1 MTLKKTL
8 KEIAELLGGTVKGD
22 GDLAVTG
29 LSGIDDAGPGQL
41 SFVADKKF
49 AARAKKSRASAL
61 VVPGDLKLEGFDL
74 ICVDDVTAAWEKV
87 LDLIRPAPIRF
98 DVGVHPSA
106 VVSGEAKLGS
116 EVIVMAHAVV
126 EPGAEIGDRTVIYP
140 GVYVG
145 HDVSIGRD
153 CRLYP
158 NVVLRER
165 VILKDRVI
173 LHAGTVI
180 GADGFGYAEDG
191 KRRLK
196 QEQFGTVILEED
208 VEVGANVAVDRAR
221 FDVTRIGRGTKIDN
235 LVQIA
240 HNVVIGENS
249 IIISQTGIAGS
260 ARIGKNVILAGQV
273 GVAGHI
279 KIGDN
284 VTVAAKGGVTKSTA
298 SNQVLYGNPAGDI
311 RQRRREVASLRKLPG
326 LIEKVR
332 ELSERLR
339 RLEAQSE
346 NDQESR

>member
-1 MTLKKTL
+1 LKKTL
-8 KEIAELLGGTVKGD
+8 KEIAAIMGGKVKGNA
-22 GDLAVTG
+22 DLAITG
-29 LSGIDDAGPGQL
+29 LSGIEDAGPGQL

-49 AARAKKSRASAL
+49 AARAKKCNASAL
-61 VVPGDLKLEGFDL
+61 IVPKDLALEGFDL
-74 ICVDDVTAAWEKV
+74 ICVDDVISAWEKA

-98 DVGVHPSA
+98 ESGVHPGA
-106 VVSGEAKLGS
+106 LVSKEAKLGK
-116 EVIVMAHAVV
+116 EVTVMAHSVV

-145 HDVSIGRD
+145 HGVKIGKD
-153 CRLYP
+153 CLLYP

-165 VILKDRVI
+165 VILEDRVI

-191 KRRLK
+191 NRRLK

-208 VEVGANVAVDRAR
+208 VEAGANVTVDRAR

-284 VTVAAKGGVTKSTA
+284 VTVAAKGGVTKSTS
-298 SNQVLYGNPAGDI
+298 SNQVLYGNPAGEI

-326 LIEKVR
+326 LLEKVR
-332 ELSERLR
+332 ELSERLKK
-339 RLEAQSE
+339 LEAQSE
-346 NDQESR
+346 DDQESR